1 MEVNHKVPF
10 IKCNNNNFKVIKLF
24 LESFGY
30 KPYGILCY
38 KSFNEF
44 YIILIGDT
52 YSLTYSNSDIV
63 NTYKQDKSKH
73 EVTNI
78 EEFLYEAA
86 KIAGKEYKR
95 KDIVTTNDLV
105 GDISNFPIE
114 IVQKMVDYQV
124 KQGNM
129 PNVAVFQKN
138 CAAAKSQSG
147 FDWNNTD
154 EGNNFWCDVIYLDN
168 FDLFFKKYPKKEQKA
183 MNEFAKKD
191 LIPGKHIVRFNNGI
205 IGIVIC
211 DESNNKYIHT
221 KDDYMLLDDFTDNLI
236 FQPNA
241 RWTIDA
247 VYTLHTPIYI
257 FENTQFEIESFFN
270 PVWERK
276 RTIKIK
282 DIFDKFDIKN
292 NEMSI
297 EMPNGNKID
306 IKVG

>member
-1 MEVNHKVPF
+1 MEFK
-10 IKCNNNNFKVIKLF
+10 IILKCDEYSFKYVKTI

-30 KPYGILCY
+30 KPLNSPYYIFYVVIVDSNNYALINCDSIL
-38 KSFNEF
+38 
-44 YIILIGDT
+44 
-52 YSLTYSNSDIV
+52 
-63 NTYKQDKSKH
+63 SKKYNLSKYMM
-73 EVTNI
+73 VNI

-95 KDIVTTNDLV
+95 KDIITTDDLI
-105 GDISNFPIE
+105 GDIKDFPIE
-114 IVQKMVDYQV
+114 IVQKMVDCQV
-124 KQGNM
+124 EQGNM
-129 PNVAVFQKN
+129 PNVTVFQKN

-147 FDWNNTD
+147 FDWNNTE

-221 KDDYMLLDDFTDNLI
+221 KNSHMLLDDFTDNLI

-247 VYTLHTPIYI
+247 VYTLYEPIYI
-257 FENTQFEIESFFN
+257 FDLPQSEIESFFN

-282 DIFDKFDIKN
+282 DIFDKFDIKS

>member
-1 MEVNHKVPF
+1 MQFKK
-10 IKCNNNNFKVIKLF
+10 ILKCDEYSFKYVKTI

-30 KPYGILCY
+30 KSLNSPYY
-38 KSFNEF
+38 RF
-44 YIILIGDT
+44 YVVIVDSNNYVLIKCD
-52 YSLTYSNSDIV
+52 
-63 NTYKQDKSKH
+63 SKLSKKYNLSKYMM
-73 EVTNI
+73 VNI

-129 PNVAVFQKN
+129 PNVTVFQKN
-138 CAAAKSQSG
+138 RFSSKANGGFNIYETEDGDIWSG
-147 FDWNNTD
+147 VLQF
-154 EGNNFWCDVIYLDN
+154 FN
-168 FDLFFKKYPKKEQKA
+168 FDLFFEKYPKKERKA

-221 KDDYMLLDDFTDNLI
+221 KDNYMLLDDFTDNLI